1 MAPATEHSALIVA
14 HGSPSE
20 LRGQEAAMRSL
31 AGTVRSMLPAGW
43 AVRGATLAAAGSL
56 EGALGA
62 LPKGARILV
71 HPHFMADGWFATE
84 ELPRR
89 LRQAGAGD
97 FAILPAFGLDPGVPR
112 LCLARSREAAV
123 AEGIAPG
130 AAALVLAAH
139 GSPSDPRPAAVAR
152 EVARFLA
159 ASGAFRDVVAGF
171 VDEEPYLADAARLA
185 APALCLPFFAARA
198 GHVEADLPRALS
210 EAAFPGPM
218 LEPIGTDPEVPAII
232 AAALVRAAARRAA

>member
-1 MAPATEHSALIVA
+1 
-14 HGSPSE
+14 
-20 LRGQEAAMRSL
+20 
-31 AGTVRSMLPAGW
+31 MLPAGW

-56 EGALGA
+56 EGALDA
-62 LPKGARILV
+62 LPKGARLLV

-89 LRQAGAGD
+89 LSKAGAGD
-97 FAILPAFGLDPGVPR
+97 FAILPAFGLDPAVPR
-112 LCLARSREAAV
+112 LCLARARAAAV

-171 VDEEPYLADAARLA
+171 VDEEPYIAEAARLSP
-185 APALCLPFFAARA
+185 PALCLPFFAGRA
-198 GHVEADLPRALS
+198 GHVEADLPAAL
-210 EAAFPGPM
+210 AGAGFPGP
-218 LEPIGTDPEVPAII
+218 LLDPVGTGPEVPAII
-232 AAALVRAAARRAA
+232 AAALKRQAARPAA